1 MLYID
6 FAFLLLSQRFYNR
19 VVAVT
24 EMPYL
29 MPYVMLDQSDDS
41 TLVNWPIR
49 GLQ

>member
-1 MLYID
+1 
-6 FAFLLLSQRFYNR
+6 

-29 MPYVMLDQSDDS
+29 MPNAVYVMLDQSDDS